1 LKQNIAS
8 FDAGFFAVP
17 PNEAN
22 SMDPQQRIL
31 LEVVY
36 ESLENGASSIKI
48 VFTTQF

>member
-36 ESLENGASSIKI
+36 ESLENGALVAYVAFSNS
-48 VFTTQF
+48 